1 MENRNKVIKCMKHN
15 SYGFTNW
22 ARFRNRG
29 MYVLDPKATYS
40 LEPKYESKK
49 VKKNKKTASK
59 GAVTTVTVPLYLIVN
74 S

>member
-1 MENRNKVIKCMKHN
+1 MKHN

-49 VKKNKKTASK
+49 VKKNKKKEYPKICEVESS
-59 GAVTTVTVPLYLIVN
+59 LQI
-74 S
+74 